1 MKKFRKYL
9 LIAGLLAFAPLAVSC
24 GGDDPDEPVIPGNTE
39 NGGNGGTTP
48 GGGGSTTPADP
59 TATYQ
64 VKSGIVHRYH
74 SLKEY
79 KLDGSVASYYG
90 WEDCGPC
97 IYEDFYVKYV
107 LVFDEK
113 RRFGIAPFVRENSY
127 WSHGW
132 SDSYYYEQGFF
143 GSDMYYSTLELAGKS
158 SNLSAITEVSGLW
171 KSHQYQQ
178 DIPKVSPDTGYYG
191 SFRITDTD
199 EVRHIRILVTG
210 YTLDEDDRLASVNI
224 QYQLYD

>member
-64 VKSGIVHRYH
+64 VKSGIVHRYN
-74 SLKEY
+74 SPKEY
-79 KLDGSVASYYG
+79 KLDGSVASYYD
-90 WEDCGPC
+90 WMDCGPC
-97 IYEDFYVKYV
+97 IYEDFYIKYV
-107 LVFDEK
+107 LVFGHD
-113 RRFGIAPFVRENSY
+113 RTFGIATFQRDGTNWGYWFKAGSSFIGSYMYFAALNSN
-127 WSHGW
+127 GKTAQIR
-132 SDSYYYEQGFF
+132 DIVEVA
-143 GSDMYYSTLELAGKS
+143 ELAGDNTGS
-158 SNLSAITEVSGLW
+158 
-171 KSHQYQQ
+171 YQRNC
-178 DIPKVSPDTGYYG
+178 PKVSPDTGYYG

-210 YTLDEDDRLASVNI
+210 YALDDNDELVSINI

>member
-64 VKSGIVHRYH
+64 VKSGIVHRYD
-74 SLKEY
+74 SPKIAGVSNY
-79 KLDGSVASYYG
+79 T

-107 LVFDEK
+107 LVFDYE

-127 WSHGW
+127 WSKAWGTGRYG
-132 SDSYYYEQGFF
+132 DKFL

-158 SNLSAITEVSGLW
+158 SSLSAITEVSGLW
-171 KSHQYQQ
+171 ESHNYQQ

-191 SFRITDTD
+191 SFKITDTD

-210 YTLDEDDRLASVNI
+210 YALDDNDELVSINI